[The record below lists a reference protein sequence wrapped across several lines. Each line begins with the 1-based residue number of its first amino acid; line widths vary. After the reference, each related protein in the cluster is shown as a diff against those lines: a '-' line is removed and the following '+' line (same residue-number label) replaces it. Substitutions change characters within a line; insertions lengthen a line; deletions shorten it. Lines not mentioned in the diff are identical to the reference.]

1 MTALSPAM
9 VAMTPNR
16 HYADDDAYHDAVSDA
31 MKQEYERIAAA
42 GIVVQIDSP
51 DLGVV
56 ARSRTDVGVED
67 HRRRAARNI
76 AMINRATRDIDPDL
90 VRVHVC
96 WGADEA
102 PHHRDTPLEH
112 IVDVLL
118 TLRPNGLTIVGANG
132 RHEYEWE
139 VWRDVDVPEG
149 KVIIPGVIDSTTNI
163 IEHPRTV
170 AGRIQRYASVL
181 GPERVIAGVDCGFA
195 SIATMDQVDP
205 AIVWAK
211 LASLGEGARS
221 VAARR

>member
-1 MTALSPAM
+1 
-9 VAMTPNR
+9 
-16 HYADDDAYHDAVSDA
+16 
-31 MKQEYERIAAA
+31 
-42 GIVVQIDSP
+42 
-51 DLGVV
+51 
-56 ARSRTDVGVED
+56 
-67 HRRRAARNI
+67 
-76 AMINRATRDIDPDL
+76 MINRATHDIDPDL

-112 IVDVLL
+112 FVDVLL

-181 GPERVIAGVDCGFA
+181 GQERVIAGVDCGFA
-195 SIATMDQVDP
+195 TIATMDQVDP

-221 VAARR
+221 VAARG